1 MILLVN
7 NNPESLYT
15 WTNLVYQGRYQFS
28 VVAFTSQGPGD
39 AATLIVD
46 TQSGKLATY

>member
-1 MILLVN
+1 MILLVNN

-15 WTNLVYQGRYQFS
+15 WTNLVYQARYQFS

-46 TQSGKLATY
+46 VQSGK